1 MSAAEIILIVI
12 GVAIFL
18 LGYLMPARKKDL
30 DEEVRLISEDEIRK
44 MITGEMEHV
53 KGNISNIVD
62 ETVDYSIEKAERA
75 MERVTNEKVM
85 AVSEYSDTVLEEIN
99 KNHKEVVF
107 LYDMLNDKHDNLMST
122 INEATMAA
130 DSVKETTRD
139 SEIMAHEAAEKIEA
153 VFQASDDAAD
163 SIRDA
168 MNAAAKVQKAAQES
182 MRIVIRA
189 VEGAKSELAALR
201 AAKTEYMAEAQ
212 KMQPEE
218 TGRVQEKTVIEPEAG
233 QIRKQKAEPAAEA
246 GYPQAEPESTENA
259 DYGFGMELSE
269 TEPGHP
275 QRTGLEAEMRRPQ
288 RTGLEAE
295 MGRPQRVEPEAG
307 SLQRAEPTA
316 ETGYLRRA
324 EPRAEAVRSWRA
336 DSEAGTDRL
345 QEQPEAWSSYSRETP
360 GDGFVSDRIGQM
372 DAVRSAAMP
381 ETERERFQR
390 TMPEAPDD
398 TPDFPEETETVEEEV
413 DFTPISPRR
422 VEIIHQPDG
431 DYVAEDI
438 DDMSTSEAFAS
449 MGFFAPREEAKRKP
463 RARKAPR
470 RERPQDAAPA
480 VDLQFAQGK
489 DNGRNS
495 NERILELHKAG
506 KSNMAIARELGLGL
520 GEVKLVIDLFEGM

>member
-44 MITGEMEHV
+44 MIAGEMEHV
-53 KGNISNIVD
+53 KGNISNIVE

-153 VFQASDDAAD
+153 VFQASDEAAD

-212 KMQPEE
+212 KTQPEE

-233 QIRKQKAEPAAEA
+233 QIRKQKADPASES
-246 GYPQAEPESTENA
+246 GYPQTEQESMENA
-259 DYGFGMELSE
+259 DYGLGMEL
-269 TEPGHP
+269 P
-275 QRTGLEAEMRRPQ
+275 EAEPERPQ
-288 RTGLEAE
+288 RTGSEAE
-295 MGRPQRVEPEAG
+295 EGRPHRVEREAG
-307 SLQRAEPTA
+307 SLQRVESEA
-316 ETGYLRRA
+316 GYSRRA
-324 EPRAEAVRSWRA
+324 KAGRSRTVE
-336 DSEAGTDRL
+336 SEAGTDRL
-345 QEQPEAWSSYSRETP
+345 QEQPEAWSSYSRETS
-360 GDGFVSDRIGQM
+360 GGGFVSEPTGQI
-372 DAVRSAAMP
+372 DAGRSPAVP
-381 ETERERFQR
+381 VTEQERFQR
-390 TMPEAPDD
+390 TEPEAPDD
-398 TPDFPEETETVEEEV
+398 TPDFPEETATVEEEV

-506 KSNMAIARELGLGL
+506 KSNRAIARELGLGL
-520 GEVKLVIDLFEGM
+520 GEVKLVIDLFEGL